1 MVFISRQ
8 GSLGLLYTWT
18 IILLGFGWLWK
29 VFPQLNLDQGGTL
42 TVLIILGVL
51 AEWMAVPFPQGY
63 LSGGYVI
70 VVATQLIC
78 GGVATAWVTG
88 LVSLIGLGIANR
100 GNPLRTTLFNSSQH
114 ILAAAGASFVFQQVE
129 GEILPTVLFTL
140 VYFAVNHMLVYFYL
154 LPGRRDHPDLFG
166 WDALRWDGYTYL
178 LTAPYGALMA
188 AFYLKMGV
196 SWALVLFLPM
206 LAAQVILRKYVH
218 MELSNRELTA
228 LFQVAKRLRVSYE
241 PDTFFN
247 QILQEC
253 RRIAPFH
260 TAVIFFWSQERQLF
274 LPGAAQGP
282 LREEMCNMVVAPG
295 EGLVGQAAESKE
307 PVVIE
312 DVRDMDSPR
321 DAGSFRRFRS
331 VLVIPLLAQGEVTGV
346 LVLGD
351 MRPYA
356 YEEKHMQMVSII
368 GGQAGIVLANDMLV
382 EKIRHLSVTDRL
394 TDFLNHRQFYRQV
407 VKEMVRCRA
416 AGEPASLLLVN
427 VDNMGVFNSRYGHG
441 AGDAVIQMVAS
452 VLRDVTR
459 PADLLGRYGG
469 GELAVLALGSD
480 TANALKLA
488 EQIRVEVRDRRLV
501 PEESQQQIMVTV
513 SVGVA
518 TFPHDTT
525 DPDQIFFGAE
535 KAVARAKELGRD
547 RSVAYSRLLKEIK
560 LKIQGEGEGPCTTCC
575 KPW

>member
-1 MVFISRQ
+1 MIARQ

-29 VFPQLNLDQGGTL
+29 IFPQLNLDQGGTL
-42 TVLIILGVL
+42 AILIVLGIL

-70 VVATQLIC
+70 VAATQLIC
-78 GGVATAWVTG
+78 GGAATAWVTG

-114 ILAAAGASFVFQQVE
+114 VLAAAAAAFVFEQAE
-129 GEILPTVLFTL
+129 GEILPILLFTL
-140 VYFAVNHMLVYFYL
+140 VYFAVNHILVYFYL

-178 LTAPYGALMA
+178 FTAPYGSLMA
-188 AFYLKMGV
+188 ALYLKMGV
-196 SWALVLFLPM
+196 SWALVLFLPV
-206 LAAQVILRKYVH
+206 LAAQLIFRKYVH

-228 LFQVAKRLRVSYE
+228 LFQVARRLRVSNE

-247 QILQEC
+247 QILQES
-253 RRIAPFH
+253 RRIVPFH

-282 LREEMCNMVVAPG
+282 WQDEMCNVAVAPG
-295 EGLVGQAAESKE
+295 EGLVGQVVESKE
-307 PVVIE
+307 PVVID
-312 DVRDMDSPR
+312 DVRAMDSPA
-321 DAGSFRRFRS
+321 DAGPFRRFRS
-331 VLVIPLLAQGEVTGV
+331 VLVVPLLARGEVTGV
-346 LVLGD
+346 LALGN
-351 MRPYA
+351 MHPCA
-356 YEEKHMQMVSII
+356 YEEKHVQMISII

-394 TDFLNHRQFYRQV
+394 TEFLNHRQFYHRA
-407 VKEMVRCRA
+407 VKEMMRSQA

-427 VDNMGVFNSRYGHG
+427 IDNMRVFNSRYGHG
-441 AGDAVIQMVAS
+441 AGDAVIQMVAA

-469 GELAVLALGSD
+469 GELAVLAPGCD
-480 TANALKLA
+480 TAAALKLA
-488 EQIRVEVRDRRLV
+488 EQIRVEVRDCRLV
-501 PEESQQQIMVTV
+501 PEESKQQVRVTV

-518 TFPHDTT
+518 TFPQDTA
-525 DPDQIFFGAE
+525 DPDQLFFGAE

-547 RSVAYSRLLKEIK
+547 RSIAYSQLVKEIK
-560 LKIQGEGEGPCTTCC
+560 LKVQKDVTSAVP
-575 KPW
+575 

>member
-1 MVFISRQ
+1 M
-8 GSLGLLYTWT
+8 LYTWT
-18 IILLGFGWLWK
+18 VILLGFAWLWH
-29 VFPQLNLDQGGTL
+29 VFPQLNLDQGAIL
-42 TVLIILGVL
+42 AVLIILGVL

-114 ILAAAGASFVFQQVE
+114 ILAAAAAAFAFQQAA
-129 GEILPTVLFTL
+129 GEILPIALFTL

-178 LTAPYGALMA
+178 FTAPYGALMA
-188 AFYLKMGV
+188 IFYLKMGAA
-196 SWALVLFLPM
+196 WALVLFLPV

-228 LFQVAKRLRVSYE
+228 LFQVAKRLRLGYE

-247 QILQEC
+247 QILQES

-282 LREEMCNMVVAPG
+282 LRKELCNLVIAPG
-295 EGLVGQAAESKE
+295 EGLVGQAVESKE
-307 PVVIE
+307 PIVVE
-312 DVRDMDSPR
+312 DVRAMESPK
-321 DAGSFRRFRS
+321 DAGAFRRFRS
-331 VLVIPLLAQGEVTGV
+331 VLAVPNLAQGEVTGV

-351 MRPYA
+351 MHPYA

-368 GGQAGIVLANDMLV
+368 GGQAGIVLANEMLV
-382 EKIRHLSVTDRL
+382 EKIRHLTVTDRL
-394 TDFLNHRQFYRQV
+394 TDFLNHRQFYRRV
-407 VKEMVRCRA
+407 VMEMVRCHS

-427 VDNMGVFNSRYGHG
+427 IDGLRGFNSRYGHG
-441 AGDAVIQMVAS
+441 TGDAVIQMVAS

-469 GELAVLALGSD
+469 GELAVLLLGAD
-480 TANALKLA
+480 TAAALKLA
-488 EQIRVEVRDRRLV
+488 EQIRVEVRSRRLV
-501 PEESQQQIMVTV
+501 PEESKHQITVTV

-518 TFPHDTT
+518 TFPYDTS

-547 RSVAYSRLLKEIK
+547 RSVANSQLIKEAKSK
-560 LKIQGEGEGPCTTCC
+560 LQMNVTSTV
-575 KPW
+575 

>member
-1 MVFISRQ
+1 M
-8 GSLGLLYTWT
+8 LYTWT
-18 IILLGFGWLWK
+18 VILLGFAWLWH
-29 VFPQLNLDQGGTL
+29 VFPQLNLDQGAIL
-42 TVLIILGVL
+42 AVLIILGVL

-114 ILAAAGASFVFQQVE
+114 ILAAAAAAFAFQQAA
-129 GEILPTVLFTL
+129 GEILPIALFTL

-178 LTAPYGALMA
+178 FTAPYGALMA
-188 AFYLKMGV
+188 IFYLKMGAA
-196 SWALVLFLPM
+196 WALVLFLPV

-228 LFQVAKRLRVSYE
+228 LFQVAKRLRLGYE

-247 QILQEC
+247 QILQES

-282 LREEMCNMVVAPG
+282 LRKELCNLVIAPG
-295 EGLVGQAAESKE
+295 EGLVGQAVESKE
-307 PVVIE
+307 PIVVE
-312 DVRDMDSPR
+312 DVRAMESPK
-321 DAGSFRRFRS
+321 DAGAFRRFRS
-331 VLVIPLLAQGEVTGV
+331 VLAVPLLAQGEVTGV

-351 MRPYA
+351 MHPYA

-368 GGQAGIVLANDMLV
+368 GGQAGIVLANEMLV
-382 EKIRHLSVTDRL
+382 EKIRHLTVTDRL
-394 TDFLNHRQFYRQV
+394 TDFLNHRQFYRRV
-407 VKEMVRCRA
+407 VMEMVRCHS

-427 VDNMGVFNSRYGHG
+427 IDGLRGFNSRYGHG
-441 AGDAVIQMVAS
+441 TGDAVIQMVAS

-469 GELAVLALGSD
+469 GELAVLLLGAD
-480 TANALKLA
+480 TAAALKLA
-488 EQIRVEVRDRRLV
+488 EQIRVEVRSRRLV
-501 PEESQQQIMVTV
+501 PEESKHQITVTV

-518 TFPHDTT
+518 TFPYDTS

-547 RSVAYSRLLKEIK
+547 RSVANSQLIKEAKSK
-560 LKIQGEGEGPCTTCC
+560 LQMNVTSTV
-575 KPW
+575 